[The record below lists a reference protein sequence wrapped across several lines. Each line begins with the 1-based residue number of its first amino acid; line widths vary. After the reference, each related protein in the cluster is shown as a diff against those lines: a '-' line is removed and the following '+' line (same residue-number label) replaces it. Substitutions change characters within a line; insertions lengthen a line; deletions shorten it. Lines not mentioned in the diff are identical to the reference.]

1 VLAVTIA
8 VSLVRAPMNQRTP
21 PSVEKEVRA
30 AQARAIIGD
39 RMRELRE
46 ASGTTLRGAAQL
58 SGWDKGH
65 LSRVERGLT
74 KPGADLVA
82 WYDARFGA
90 HQALERQFAELE
102 DSVRSDRR
110 LTRRDERRRA
120 GREAA
125 GPVPAVG
132 LAEGGSVPADFDPD
146 DRSVLV
152 SETVPD
158 GTIVDPGSVFT
169 KAWTVHNA
177 GTADWHDRWLTRQGD
192 PGVPGWLASPRQ
204 VPVPDTAAGALVT
217 VSVELTSP
225 RLAGS
230 FTAYFKMTDSDGRPY
245 FPARG
250 IPVHCTVCVLA

>member
-1 VLAVTIA
+1 V
-8 VSLVRAPMNQRTP
+8 NQRRP
-21 PSVEKEVRA
+21 PPVEKDVRA
-30 AQARAIIGD
+30 AQAREIIGN

-46 ASGTTLRGAAQL
+46 ASGTTLRGTAQL

-90 HQALERQFAELE
+90 RQALVRQFTELE
-102 DSVRSDRR
+102 ESVRSDRR

-120 GREAA
+120 GREA
-125 GPVPAVG
+125 GEPVPAAG
-132 LAEGGSVPADFDPD
+132 SAAGSAAGGSVPADFDPD

-158 GTIVDPGSVFT
+158 GTIVDPGSAFT
-169 KAWTVHNA
+169 KAWTVRNA
-177 GTADWHDRWLTRQGD
+177 GTADWHGRWLTRQGD

-204 VPVPDTAAGALVT
+204 VPVPDTPAGALVT

-245 FPARG
+245 FPARS